1 MRFTYKVRDK
11 NGVMQ
16 KGEVEASS
24 EEAALQTISQ
34 QGLFVTSLKNVDT
47 GPIFSKKITFFDRI
61 SNKEIMLFSR
71 QLAVMFRSDVPLI
84 ESLEAVAMQSRNT
97 AFRTRIYSISE
108 DVENGTAFSDALAKY
123 PKQFS
128 FFYISMVKRGEAL
141 GKLSDVLEYLAD
153 HLERE
158 YELRGKLKTA
168 MIYPVFVLFI
178 AASVIVMLM
187 VLVIPNIATI
197 LIESGQ
203 ELPFMT
209 KLVISASDFLKQWGV
224 ITGLVLIGMG
234 LAVARFLKTP
244 RGKDIRDK
252 AVLKIPGIKSFLRVV
267 YVARFGENLATL
279 ISGGVPL
286 VESLSIT
293 SKIVGNSRYQEI
305 IEEAKKE
312 VENGAQI
319 SIALKKYPE
328 EFPPIFTQMM
338 AIGERTGNIEKT
350 LDSIVDFYQKEV
362 NRAVDGFLSLIEPL
376 LIVFLGLV
384 VGGLMASVILPM
396 YSITSDF

>member
-1 MRFTYKVRDK
+1 MKFSYQVRDK

-34 QGLFVTSLKNVDT
+34 QGLFVTHLKNVDA
-47 GPIFSKKITFFDRI
+47 GPIFSKKLSFFDRI
-61 SNKEIMLFSR
+61 STKEIMLFSR
-71 QLAVMFRSDVPLI
+71 QLAVMFRSEVPLI
-84 ESLEAVAMQSRNT
+84 ESLEAVAMQSKNA
-97 AFRTRIYSISE
+97 AFRTNIYKISE

-141 GKLSDVLEYLAD
+141 GKLSDVLEYLAE

-158 YELRGKLKTA
+158 YELKGKLKTA
-168 MIYPVFVLFI
+168 MIYPAFVLFI

-197 LIESGQ
+197 LVESGQ
-203 ELPFMT
+203 ELPIMT
-209 KLVISASDFLKQWGV
+209 KLVINASGFLQQWGIV
-224 ITGLVLIGMG
+224 LGLVAVGMG
-234 LAVARFLKTP
+234 IVIGRFIKTP
-244 RGKDIRDK
+244 RGKKGLDK
-252 AVLKIPGIKSFLRVV
+252 AILKIPVMRSFLQTV

-279 ISGGVPL
+279 IAGGVAL
-286 VESLSIT
+286 VEALDIT
-293 SKIVGNSRYQEI
+293 SRIVGNVRYQEI
-305 IEEAKKE
+305 IEEAKTE

-319 SIALKKYPE
+319 SVALKKYPG

-350 LDSIVDFYQKEV
+350 LTSIVDFYRKEV
-362 NRAVDGFLSLIEPL
+362 DRTVDGFLSLIEPL
-376 LIVFLGLV
+376 LIVVLGV
-384 VGGLMASVILPM
+384 IVGGLMASVILPM
-396 YSITSDF
+396 YSITANF